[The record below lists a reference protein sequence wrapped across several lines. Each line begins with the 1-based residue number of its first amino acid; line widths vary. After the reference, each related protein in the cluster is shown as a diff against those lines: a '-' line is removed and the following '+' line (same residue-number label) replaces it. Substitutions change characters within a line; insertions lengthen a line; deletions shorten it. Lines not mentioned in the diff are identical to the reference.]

1 MFSVKDKIICVT
13 GSRGL
18 LGTKIINTLQEQGAI
33 AVELDIDKNYHNDHY
48 YLMNISNEE
57 EVKETVLKI
66 QKKFG
71 RIDGWINNAYP
82 RTKDWGDKF
91 EDVKYES
98 WRQNIDMH
106 LNGYFICCQTV
117 LKIMKKQNSGS
128 LINMSS
134 IYGLVAP
141 DFSIYENTEMT
152 MPVAYSAIKGGINTL
167 TRYLASYFGQYN
179 IRVNSI
185 SPGGIINDQPNDFL
199 QKYINKVP
207 SKRMGKESDIT
218 SAVVYLMSEESS
230 YINGHNLVIDGG
242 WSII

>member
-1 MFSVKDKIICVT
+1 MFSVKEKVICVT

-18 LGTKIINTLQEQGAI
+18 LGSKIINTLQEQGAI
-33 AVELDIDKNYHNDHY
+33 VIELDIDKDYKSDHY
-48 YLMNISNEE
+48 YLMNISNEN
-57 EVKETVLKI
+57 EVIETVNKI
-66 QKKFG
+66 YKKYNK
-71 RIDGWINNAYP
+71 IDGWINNAYP
-82 RTKDWGDKF
+82 RTEDWGDKF

-117 LKIMKKQNSGS
+117 LKIMKKQSFGS

-141 DFSIYENTEMT
+141 DFNIYENTDMT

-167 TRYLASYFGQYN
+167 TRYLASYFGKYN

-185 SPGGIINDQPNDFL
+185 SPGGIFNGQPHDFL

-207 SKRMGKESDIT
+207 SKRMGNESDIT
-218 SAVVYLMSEESS
+218 SAVVYLMSEDSS
-230 YINGHNLVIDGG
+230 YINGHNLIIDGG